1 MVKTRLPHRCRSPE
15 CQGGTVFTRRLEELL
30 GRQSLLLWEAVR
42 PLLEVR
48 EKARREIAGLYR
60 KLLGLA
66 RTDVDGRRSM
76 TVPGIGRIERRR
88 FVGIQQRLGVLAAAC
103 VDGDAA
109 PRPPAAR
116 RFCRPETEA
125 GRGNRPGCAW
135 YPGSGRRARYRRRV
149 SSKPMS
155 SSPGSRARVPST
167 APPAWRHRARDS
179 ASRNSMPIFS
189 TMARTRS
196 WVSARR

>member
-1 MVKTRLPHRCRSPE
+1 MAVEDVGGSMVKTRLPHRCRSPE

-30 GRQSLLLWEAVR
+30 GRHSLLWEAVR

-48 EKARREIAGLYR
+48 EEARREIAGLYR

-88 FVGIQQRLGVLAAAC
+88 LVGIQQRLGVLAAAC

-125 GRGNRPGCAW
+125 GRGKSARVCLVPRKW
-135 YPGSGRRARYRRRV
+135 PPGSISAKGLEQPHEQFPR
-149 SSKPMS
+149 KPRQGAVD
-155 SSPGSRARVPST
+155 GST
-167 APPAWRHRARDS
+167 GLAPQG
-179 ASRNSMPIFS
+179 
-189 TMARTRS
+189 
-196 WVSARR
+196 

>member
-30 GRQSLLLWEAVR
+30 GRHSLLWEAVR

-88 FVGIQQRLGVLAAAC
+88 LVGIQQRLGVLAAAC

-109 PRPPAAR
+109 PRVLPLLEGSVVPKLR
-116 RFCRPETEA
+116 QV
-125 GRGNRPGCAW
+125 GVNRPGCAW

-149 SSKPMS
+149 SSNPMS